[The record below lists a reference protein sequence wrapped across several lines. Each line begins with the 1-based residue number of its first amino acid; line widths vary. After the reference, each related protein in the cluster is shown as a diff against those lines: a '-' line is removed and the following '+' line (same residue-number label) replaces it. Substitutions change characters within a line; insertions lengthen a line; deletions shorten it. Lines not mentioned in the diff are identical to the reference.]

1 MAELP
6 LPPVELA
13 LRVGVPDKSDAL
25 ASYERL
31 GLDSRRLVLDL
42 LPDDWSFEGK
52 RVLDFGAGAGKV
64 LRHFAAE
71 AEVAELHGCD
81 IDGPSIEWLRRE
93 LCPPFHAFRNEE
105 MPPLPGVPDEH
116 YDLVLALSVFT
127 HLTDG
132 WRDWLLELRRVLRPG
147 GLLIASWLGRAA
159 YEAFTGKR
167 YRERRIGMKVL
178 NRRQGW
184 DAGGPTVFHSE
195 RWLREHWGQAFEF
208 VEVRHGVNPGEHGV
222 VLLRRP

>member
-1 MAELP
+1 
-6 LPPVELA
+6 
-13 LRVGVPDKSDAL
+13 VPDQADPL
-25 ASYERL
+25 GSYERL
-31 GLDSRRLVLDL
+31 GRDSRQLVLDL
-42 LPDDWSFEGK
+42 LPEDWSFEGK
-52 RVLDFGAGAGKV
+52 RVLDFGSGAGKV

-71 AEVAELHGCD
+71 ARVAELHGCD
-81 IDGPSIEWLRRE
+81 IDGPSIEWLQRE

-105 MPPLPGVPDEH
+105 LPPLPVPDAQ

-127 HLTDG
+127 HLTDS
-132 WRDWLLELRRVLRPG
+132 WNDWLLELHRVLRDD
-147 GLLIASWLGRAA
+147 GLLIATFLGKAA

-195 RWLREHWGQAFEF
+195 RWLREHWGKTFDF
-208 VEVRHGVNPGEHGV
+208 VELRHGTAPGEHGV
-222 VLLRRP
+222 VLLRAKPLSTRRTRRA

>member
-31 GLDSRRLVLDL
+31 GRDSRRLVLDL

-52 RVLDFGAGAGKV
+52 RVLDFGSGAGKV

-71 AEVAELHGCD
+71 AAVAELHGCD
-81 IDGPSIEWLRRE
+81 IDGPSIEWLQSE

-105 MPPLPGVPDEH
+105 APPLPVPDAR

-127 HLTDG
+127 HLTDL
-132 WRDWLLELRRVLRPG
+132 WSDWLLELHRVLRPD
-147 GLLIASWLGRAA
+147 GLLIATFLGKAA

-167 YRERRIGMKVL
+167 YRERRIGHEGPEPAPGL
-178 NRRQGW
+178 GCWWPNRVPLRALA
-184 DAGGPTVFHSE
+184 AGALGE
-195 RWLREHWGQAFEF
+195 GLR
-208 VEVRHGVNPGEHGV
+208 
-222 VLLRRP
+222 LRRAAPRHSAGRAWGGASSS